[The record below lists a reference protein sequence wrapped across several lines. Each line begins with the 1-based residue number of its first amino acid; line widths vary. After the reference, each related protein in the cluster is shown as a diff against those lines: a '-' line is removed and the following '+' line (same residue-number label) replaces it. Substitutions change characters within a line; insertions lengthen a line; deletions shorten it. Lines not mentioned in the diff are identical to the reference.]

1 MISSSIKVPTALTNG
16 LGKSVEELID
26 GEAKITADGTVLA
39 TLKNV
44 SGYTGFSDN
53 SAEQKGHYF
62 PVKLDDQ
69 YQGKT
74 ISCQRNSD
82 PAREASDL
90 EWILRVPSNATKFT
104 FKADG
109 EPILTLNF
117 EKATLE

>member
-26 GEAKITADGTVLA
+26 GEAKIT
-39 TLKNV
+39 
-44 SGYTGFSDN
+44 
-53 SAEQKGHYF
+53 
-62 PVKLDDQ
+62 
-69 YQGKT
+69 
-74 ISCQRNSD
+74 CQRNSD